1 VPDLSLRPVA
11 AHLSTLIGAQVGFA
25 ADCIGPEA
33 EAAAAGLKPG
43 AILLLENTRFHPE
56 ETAND
61 PAFAG
66 RLAGL
71 AELYVND
78 AFGSAHRAHA
88 STEGV
93 AHYLPSAAGL
103 LVERELKFLEEA
115 LGDPQRPYLVILG
128 GAKISD
134 KITLLRKLL
143 GEADAL
149 LIGGGMANTF
159 LAAQGN
165 ELAESLVERDALPLA
180 AELLA
185 LGGAKLH
192 LPVDLVVASELAE
205 QAEHRVTPA
214 DRVPAGW
221 RAVDIGPETVTAF
234 GELVRTARTLLW
246 NGPVGVFEIE
256 PFSAGTRALARA
268 IAGSEAVSIVGGGD
282 SVAAIQQMGLADQ
295 FTHLSTGGGAALALL
310 EGKPLPGLA
319 VLQD

>member
-1 VPDLSLRPVA
+1 
-11 AHLSTLIGAQVGFA
+11 
-25 ADCIGPEA
+25 
-33 EAAAAGLKPG
+33 
-43 AILLLENTRFHPE
+43 
-56 ETAND
+56 
-61 PAFAG
+61 
-66 RLAGL
+66 
-71 AELYVND
+71 
-78 AFGSAHRAHA
+78 
-88 STEGV
+88 
-93 AHYLPSAAGL
+93 
-103 LVERELKFLEEA
+103 
-115 LGDPQRPYLVILG
+115 
-128 GAKISD
+128 
-134 KITLLRKLL
+134 
-143 GEADAL
+143 
-149 LIGGGMANTF
+149 
-159 LAAQGN
+159 
-165 ELAESLVERDALPLA
+165 
-180 AELLA
+180 LLA